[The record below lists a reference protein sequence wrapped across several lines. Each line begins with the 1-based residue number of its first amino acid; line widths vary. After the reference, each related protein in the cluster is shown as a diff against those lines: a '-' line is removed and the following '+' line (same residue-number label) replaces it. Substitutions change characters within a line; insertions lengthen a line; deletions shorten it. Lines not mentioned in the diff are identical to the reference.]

1 MESNLK
7 INMAKI
13 FLLFSVV
20 LFSACDDYFTNP
32 MKDKETGEDIN
43 LLILD
48 FNFFKTR
55 MTYQLKDAKTG
66 EIIQQNATLTFSG
79 KNAGDIVNYSGEKN
93 ENYQTTQG
101 QIELTADPNVAISET
116 APFEFAITVEISGYN
131 TLTRS
136 ISFQSEGVKTI
147 ELQLAKVSDETETE
161 HTGGTEDGID
171 TVFHFSLPP
180 VGIKSAQTAEYKIN
194 YTLTMSNL
202 LKFTDE
208 AGQLIFK
215 SKEEALNAYKLDPE
229 NFLKVTIS
237 SFNEYQPGVE
247 AVNINGTV
255 RNALFHKLETG
266 KLISIVMG
274 GKKVGS
280 FNGGVVLSDVTDP
293 NDFLPKK
300 LSFVKFENDAWKML
314 GDSIFHKSIEFTYTL
329 ATVSEE
335 DLCSK
340 GAAITFKSGVISSFS
355 IVADVY
361 DESNDLIT
369 VIYFK
374 GNFPQTFVLE
384 NVPSKAAKLVFRNN
398 NPAFKSIATLQVSN
412 LCSGNYEV
420 NIEPTT
426 GYAQYQVVLKALCR
440 ENKLVAV
447 APTYSA
453 EIKLKNSNDPWQ
465 GIEMKG
471 GVIDLLGLPNAD
483 YEMRLLWKNDWEYS
497 SYSTKFDGKGNYT
510 GAPEPDTK
518 IISKKLDDGRIQIYV
533 ERIFDQNI
541 CDDMG
546 W

>member
-7 INMAKI
+7 TNMAKI
-13 FLLFSVV
+13 LLLFSVI

-66 EIIQQNATLTFSG
+66 EIIRQNATLTFSG

-116 APFEFAITVEISGYN
+116 APFEFAITVEITGYN

-161 HTGGTEDGID
+161 HTGGTENGID

-208 AGQLIFK
+208 SGQLIFK

-247 AVNINGTV
+247 AVNINGTI

-266 KLISIVMG
+266 
-274 GKKVGS
+274 
-280 FNGGVVLSDVTDP
+280 
-293 NDFLPKK
+293 
-300 LSFVKFENDAWKML
+300 
-314 GDSIFHKSIEFTYTL
+314 
-329 ATVSEE
+329 
-335 DLCSK
+335 
-340 GAAITFKSGVISSFS
+340 
-355 IVADVY
+355 
-361 DESNDLIT
+361 
-369 VIYFK
+369 
-374 GNFPQTFVLE
+374 
-384 NVPSKAAKLVFRNN
+384 
-398 NPAFKSIATLQVSN
+398 
-412 LCSGNYEV
+412 
-420 NIEPTT
+420 
-426 GYAQYQVVLKALCR
+426 
-440 ENKLVAV
+440 
-447 APTYSA
+447 
-453 EIKLKNSNDPWQ
+453 
-465 GIEMKG
+465 
-471 GVIDLLGLPNAD
+471 
-483 YEMRLLWKNDWEYS
+483 
-497 SYSTKFDGKGNYT
+497 
-510 GAPEPDTK
+510 
-518 IISKKLDDGRIQIYV
+518 
-533 ERIFDQNI
+533 
-541 CDDMG
+541 
-546 W
+546 

>member
-1 MESNLK
+1 MKSYFK
-7 INMAKI
+7 INLAKTI
-13 FLLFSVV
+13 LLISVV
-20 LFSACDDYFTNP
+20 MVSACDDYFTNP
-32 MKDKETGEDIN
+32 IKDKETGEDIN
-43 LLILD
+43 FLILD

-66 EIIQQNATLTFSG
+66 EIIQQNATLTFTG
-79 KNAGDIVNYSGEKN
+79 KNGNDIVNYSGEKN
-93 ENYQTTQG
+93 DKYQTTQG

-116 APFEFAITVEISGYN
+116 APFEFAVTVEISGYN

-161 HTGGTEDGID
+161 LTGGTEPEID

-180 VGIKSAQTAEYKIN
+180 VGIKSAQTAEYDIN
-194 YTLTMSNL
+194 YSLTMSNL

-208 AGQLIFK
+208 TEQLIFN
-215 SKEEALNAYKLDPE
+215 SKEEALNAYNLDPG
-229 NFLKVTIS
+229 NFIKVTIS

-247 AVNINGTV
+247 AVTINGTV
-255 RNALFHKLETG
+255 KNALFHKLETG
-266 KLISIVMG
+266 KLTSIVIA

-280 FNGGVVLSDVTDP
+280 FNGGVVHSDVTDP

-329 ATVSEE
+329 ATVSEQE
-335 DLCSK
+335 LCSI
-340 GAAITFKSGVISSFS
+340 GAGITFKSEVISSFS

-369 VIYFK
+369 VLYFK

-384 NVPSKAAKLVFRNN
+384 NVPSNAGKLVFRNN
-398 NPAFKSIATLQVSN
+398 NPAFKPITALQVSN

-420 NIEPTT
+420 NVEPET
-426 GYAQYQVVLKALCR
+426 GYIEYQVVLKALCR
-440 ENKLVAV
+440 DDNTVAV

-453 EIKLKNSNDPWQ
+453 EVKLKNSNDPWQ

-471 GVIDLLGLPNAD
+471 GVTDLLGLPNAD

-497 SYSTKFDGKGNYT
+497 SYSTKFDDKGNYT
-510 GAPEPDTK
+510 GTPETDTK
-518 IISKKLDDGRIQIYV
+518 IVSKKLDDGRIQIYV
-533 ERIFDQNI
+533 EKIFDQNI